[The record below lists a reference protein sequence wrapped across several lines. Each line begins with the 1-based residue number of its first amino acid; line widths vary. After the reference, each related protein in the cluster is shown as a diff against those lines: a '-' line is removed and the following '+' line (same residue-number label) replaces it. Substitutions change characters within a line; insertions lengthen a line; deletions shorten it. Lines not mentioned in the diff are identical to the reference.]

1 MFNAISTI
9 YKTEGP
15 LAFWKGTEARA
26 HSSTQMQHAP
36 FWVLCVLTQVCVID
50 AGSQAWGEPHR

>member
-15 LAFWKGTEARA
+15 LAFRKGTEARA

-50 AGSQAWGEPHR
+50 ALG